1 MQTREMT
8 PKILTADLSDIELI
22 ELYPKLLQEL
32 KTRGIIRTNNLIGEL
47 GEYLAANTY
56 LKNPK
61 LPNLQLN
68 IKSTK
73 NIDATSN
80 KGERYAI
87 KATSGNGTG
96 VFASLPTEDDGKVYF
111 EYLILV
117 LFNKDYTL
125 QAIYELT
132 WDQFVQYRKMK
143 PPENKWN
150 LPITLA
156 VKDIAK
162 KIT

>member
-1 MQTREMT
+1 MNSSNLSE
-8 PKILTADLSDIELI
+8 LSDSELI
-22 ELYPKLLQEL
+22 ELYPALLKEL
-32 KTRGIIRTNNLIGEL
+32 KSRSIIRTNNLIGEL
-47 GEYLAANTY
+47 GEYLAANAY
-56 LKNPK
+56 QKNPK
-61 LPNLQLN
+61 FPNLQLN

-96 VFASLPTEDDGKVYF
+96 VFASLPTENDGKVYF

-117 LFNKDYTL
+117 MFNKDYTL

-132 WDQFVQYRKMK
+132 WDQFVLYRKMK
-143 PPENKWN
+143 PPENKWS
-150 LPITLA
+150 LPITQA
-156 VKDIAK
+156 VKEIAK
-162 KIT
+162 KIS